1 MSRQRREAEMTW
13 ILVRMGVECP
23 TFALQDHVSTVV
35 IGRKDDC
42 ALRCPGKKDSDLSIF
57 YQDLQQQFV
66 LKITKNNL
74 SLKQLAKKTPVFKD
88 SYQKESCDDF

>member
-1 MSRQRREAEMTW
+1 MTW

-42 ALRCPGKKDSDLSIF
+42 MLRCPGKKDPDLLIF
-57 YQDLQQQFV
+57 YQVLRQQFI
-66 LKITKNNL
+66 LKV
-74 SLKQLAKKTPVFKD
+74 AKTIRL
-88 SYQKESCDDF
+88 

>member
-1 MSRQRREAEMTW
+1 MTW

-42 ALRCPGKKDSDLSIF
+42 ALRCPGKKDTDLSIF

-74 SLKQLAKKTPVFKD
+74 SLKQFAKIPCF
-88 SYQKESCDDF
+88 